1 MTAPQN
7 ELDETQPV
15 AEPGMG
21 LGDLSWR
28 GVGRRERDLKL
39 LVVMAKYKS
48 EALGTGTVGTKCR
61 TYSMVNL
68 SAFSSDPAVR
78 KYTNVFRRSVY
89 TSNLPDFVHKI
100 EKVSKFDVESIS
112 IRCTISHRY
121 DGSVNLPLILSLLPP
136 PHQSDRGFE
145 SVGEEGGSGGGE
157 WGLPP
162 SPY

>member
-100 EKVSKFDVESIS
+100 ENS
-112 IRCTISHRY
+112 
-121 DGSVNLPLILSLLPP
+121 PP
-136 PHQSDRGFE
+136 PLRLRHFFPYLSYSLNGTCNDFLSTFYGISRPLSCKDR
-145 SVGEEGGSGGGE
+145 
-157 WGLPP
+157 
-162 SPY
+162 